1 MTESRPRSALS
12 SLLRRAAASPL
23 PNVIAPDPARP
34 LWLVVAD
41 AYVVGLICGGTECVR
56 GLAHDLQAL
65 LVAAGTATD
74 PATVPATP
82 ELLGQ
87 PRAPMRA
94 PVAEVA
100 AVCDA
105 AVSGAA
111 TVPYSWIDAHAR
123 LVLGPGPGPGEQA
136 VFDHDEW
143 RVVRA
148 MLLGGFTAVAAER
161 AWPAAAKVLRTRG
174 VVVAGAEHC
183 PVLAPGP
190 GARPVLAPKPEARPR
205 TVLAPQPEAR
215 PAATSPVSSPVS
227 SPTAGWPKRVPGAS
241 LAGIAELRDQ
251 PGEDGHEALAGELAE
266 LRRKA
271 ASTAAGTPLGAPAV
285 VGNDIL
291 RRIIDRLKNL

>member
-1 MTESRPRSALS
+1 MTDSRQHSALS
-12 SLLRRAAASPL
+12 RLLHWAAASPL
-23 PNVIAPDPARP
+23 PIVIAPDPARP
-34 LWLVVAD
+34 LSLVVAD
-41 AYVVGLICGGTECVR
+41 AHVIGLGCGGTECVR

-74 PATVPATP
+74 PTTIPATP

-94 PVAEVA
+94 PVADVA

-123 LVLGPGPGPGEQA
+123 LALGPGPGPGGQA

-143 RVVRA
+143 RAVRA

-161 AWPAAAKVLRTRG
+161 AWPAAARVLRTRG
-174 VVVAGAEHC
+174 VVVEGAEHC
-183 PVLAPGP
+183 PVLTP
-190 GARPVLAPKPEARPR
+190 
-205 TVLAPQPEAR
+205 R
-215 PAATSPVSSPVS
+215 PAARAAATAPVSAP
-227 SPTAGWPKRVPGAS
+227 ADRYPKRIPGAS
-241 LAGIAELRDQ
+241 LAGIAQLRDQ
-251 PGEDGHEALAGELAE
+251 PGEDDHEAMAGELAE

-271 ASTAAGTPLGAPAV
+271 ALTAAGTSLGAPTV
-285 VGNDIL
+285 VPSDIL